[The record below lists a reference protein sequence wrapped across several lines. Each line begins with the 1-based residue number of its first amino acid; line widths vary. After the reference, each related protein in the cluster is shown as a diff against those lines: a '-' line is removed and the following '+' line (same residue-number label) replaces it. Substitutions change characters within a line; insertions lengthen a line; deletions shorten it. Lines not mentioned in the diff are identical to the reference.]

1 MLMRCLQ
8 AHEGQATF
16 TTAMNNS
23 STAFWISSVA
33 SGELIET
40 TLPEPAVNEVR
51 VRTLYSGISR
61 GTETLV
67 FSGKV
72 PASEH
77 ERMRAPFQE
86 GDFSFPVKY
95 GYINI
100 GIVEQGPAAL
110 QGQTVFCLYPH
121 QTCFNVPSELVTVI
135 PANVPPARAVLAANM
150 ETAINAIWDAQP
162 CIGDRLS
169 IVGAGVLGTLV
180 AYLASRIVGCEV
192 QLIDINPERAELAT
206 CLGLAFALPQSA
218 ARDRDIVIHTSASAA
233 GLNCALELA
242 GFEATVLELS
252 WFGSQSPA
260 INLGQAFHSQRLQ
273 IKSSQVGHVATV
285 QRSRWTYQ
293 RRLALALSLLD
304 DERLDHLISGESAF
318 CDLPATLSWL
328 NTDGNTSLCHRIKY
342 N

>member
-1 MLMRCLQ
+1 
-8 AHEGQATF
+8 
-16 TTAMNNS
+16 MNNN

-33 SGELIET
+33 TGELIET
-40 TLPEPAVNEVR
+40 TLPEPAGHEVR

-61 GTETLV
+61 GTESLV

-72 PASEH
+72 PHSEH

-86 GDFSFPVKY
+86 GEFGFPVKY
-95 GYINI
+95 GYINV
-100 GIVEQGPAAL
+100 GVVEQGPVAL
-110 QGQTVFCLYPH
+110 QGQTVFCLFPH
-121 QTCFNVPSELVTVI
+121 QTRFNVPLESVTVI
-135 PANVPPARAVLAANM
+135 PSNVPPARAVLTANM

-169 IVGAGVLGTLV
+169 VIGAGVLGTLV

-192 QLIDINPERAELAT
+192 QLIDVNPERAELAKR
-206 CLGLAFALPQSA
+206 LGLSFALPKPA
-218 ARDRDIVIHTSASAA
+218 ARDRDIVIHTSASAN

-252 WFGSQSPA
+252 WFGSHSPA

-273 IKSSQVGHVATV
+273 IKSSQVGHVAPV
-285 QRSRWTYQ
+285 QRSRWSYQ
-293 RRLALALSLLD
+293 RRLALALSLLE

-318 CDLPATLSWL
+318 DELPETIAWL